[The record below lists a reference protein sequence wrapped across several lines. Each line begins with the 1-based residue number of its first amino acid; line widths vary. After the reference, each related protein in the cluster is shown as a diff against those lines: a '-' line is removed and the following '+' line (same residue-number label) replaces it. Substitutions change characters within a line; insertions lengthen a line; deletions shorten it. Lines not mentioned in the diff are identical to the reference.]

1 MGQPSTAAGQLNE
14 NQLGAAN
21 ANQGSAE
28 VINDAVNDQ
37 NNSTES
43 ELTIP
48 DGISPEKPKSDGVGD
63 KSVKTNSS
71 DKISETRSMLGS
83 VFNSIKSTLMGDSA
97 VTGAVNEKLVD
108 TAVSPAVSA
117 VSGDD
122 TSSVKTATNV
132 SMLNNVIE
140 TTFTLQ
146 NVTNH
151 RSRHA
156 QTRII
161 TQERK
166 PVSAFNQLYSI
177 QKRIV
182 LIYIYNDKI

>member
-1 MGQPSTAAGQLNE
+1 MGQSSTAAGQLNE
-14 NQLGAAN
+14 NQLGDAN

-63 KSVKTNSS
+63 KSLKTNSS

-108 TAVSPAVSA
+108 TAVSA
-117 VSGDD
+117 VSGDA

-166 PVSAFNQLYSI
+166 PVSAFDQLYSI

>member
-1 MGQPSTAAGQLNE
+1 MGQSSTAAGQLNE

-63 KSVKTNSS
+63 KSLKTNSS

-108 TAVSPAVSA
+108 TAVSPT
-117 VSGDD
+117 VSGDA

-166 PVSAFNQLYSI
+166 PVSAFDQLYSI

>member
-1 MGQPSTAAGQLNE
+1 
-14 NQLGAAN
+14 
-21 ANQGSAE
+21 
-28 VINDAVNDQ
+28 
-37 NNSTES
+37 
-43 ELTIP
+43 
-48 DGISPEKPKSDGVGD
+48 
-63 KSVKTNSS
+63 
-71 DKISETRSMLGS
+71 MLGS

-108 TAVSPAVSA
+108 TAVSA
-117 VSGDD
+117 VSGDA